1 MASLCKQ
8 GGKCP
13 LQNEIFEGL
22 TGQAV
27 EGSSGGAHALE

>member
-22 TGQAV
+22 TGRRR
-27 EGSSGGAHALE
+27 GSREWGAHALE